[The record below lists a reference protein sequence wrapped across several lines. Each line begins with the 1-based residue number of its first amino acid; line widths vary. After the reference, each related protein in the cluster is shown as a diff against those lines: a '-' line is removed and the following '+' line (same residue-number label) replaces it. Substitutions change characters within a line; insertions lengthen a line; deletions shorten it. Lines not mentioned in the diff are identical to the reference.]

1 MSNPLAKLIQD
12 SLAVLDAAG
21 VEFLPE
27 LVLDLKPAP
36 TDEERKA
43 AEAKAMAMSVANQKA
58 TEKDADAKLPN
69 DLDDIRATDYLAVH
83 GKKLITQRQRR
94 NKFVSDACSS
104 RDGNAIATKMVLAK
118 VSFTVARAQSRVNDK
133 AGEATQAFAA
143 AVSLVNVAEALC
155 ALHSVC
161 DTGWTLPGSPGGV
174 KPRKFGFATA
184 IVPAK
189 FGLTD
194 KQLATERAAA

>member
-21 VEFLPE
+21 VEFLPTVTVKTVDKDGNKADK
-27 LVLDLKPAP
+27 VLD
-36 TDEERKA
+36 
-43 AEAKAMAMSVANQKA
+43 S
-58 TEKDADAKLPN
+58 AD
-69 DLDDIRATDYLAVH
+69 
-83 GKKLITQRQRR
+83 RR
-94 NKFVSDACSS
+94 NKFISDACSS

-143 AVSLVNVAEALC
+143 AVSLVNVAESLC

-161 DTGWTLPGSPGGV
+161 DTGWTLQGSPGGV

-184 IVPAK
+184 TVPTK

-194 KQLATERAAA
+194 KQIETERKAA